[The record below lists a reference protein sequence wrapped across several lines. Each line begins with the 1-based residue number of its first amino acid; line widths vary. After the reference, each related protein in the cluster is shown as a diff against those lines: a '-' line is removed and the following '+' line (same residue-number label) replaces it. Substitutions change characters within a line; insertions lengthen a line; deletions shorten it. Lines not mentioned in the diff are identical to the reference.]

1 MYYILPVAAAA
12 SAPSSFTS
20 MKALCITL
28 ETLSGSAELSNPEKS
43 ALSENIELIPI
54 WNVQKEV
61 QA

>member
-54 WNVQKEV
+54 
-61 QA
+61 